1 MTDRKIT
8 FRVISFEAT
17 TSSDLEN
24 QINTFLREEADITA
38 VSLSHTIKPVIE
50 TEKATVV
57 YSALLMYSFP
67 D

>member
-8 FRVISFEAT
+8 YRVITFDAT
-17 TSSDLEN
+17 TTADLEN
-24 QINTFLREEADITA
+24 QINTFLREEADVTA
-38 VSLSHTIKPVIE
+38 VSLSHIIKPANEAEKVTVI
-50 TEKATVV
+50 